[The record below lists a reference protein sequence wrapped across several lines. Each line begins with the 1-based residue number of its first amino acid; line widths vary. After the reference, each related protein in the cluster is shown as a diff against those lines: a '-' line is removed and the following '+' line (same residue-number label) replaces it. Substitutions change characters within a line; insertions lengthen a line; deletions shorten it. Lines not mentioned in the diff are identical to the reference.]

1 VFFINLTGK
10 FAPKAR
16 KKIEMEI
23 LSRIWGQAGNFSRKS
38 ELEIF
43 RLQEKKTIS
52 GLYPITRFWI
62 VREVRGQV
70 VFRVRD
76 LPPSPDLVGPRVPEP
91 RVPDLV
97 SQAQK
102 TVLKKHKAGPP
113 RRGI

>member
-1 VFFINLTGK
+1 MWSICPEVLKVDLVFGADFETHK
-10 FAPKAR
+10 VAPR
-16 KKIEMEI
+16 RVEE
-23 LSRIWGQAGNFSRKS
+23 
-38 ELEIF
+38 
-43 RLQEKKTIS
+43 
-52 GLYPITRFWI
+52 

-102 TVLKKHKAGPP
+102 TVLKKHKAGRP
-113 RRGI
+113 RI